1 MVLEKLETHMQKN
14 ETELLSYTT
23 TKMNSKWIKVLNV
36 SPKTIKV
43 PEENIDI
50 SLANDI
56 LGLIPETKAT
66 KAKINQ

>member
-43 PEENIDI
+43 PEENIE
-50 SLANDI
+50 AR
-56 LGLIPETKAT
+56 
-66 KAKINQ
+66 